1 MKGILLSNYTDNPI
15 LEFTP
20 DRNKPEPKPNQVLI
34 KNAFGTINPSDLMFL
49 RGLYGIKKKLPVIPG
64 FEGSGIIEE
73 AGSEIKHLKKG
84 DRVACVSSTGDGTWG
99 EYMVTE
105 ETNCIPLLESVS
117 LEAGSSL
124 FVNPMTAWAMVHRAL
139 KDGHKGMVQT
149 AAASALG
156 KMVIRLCK
164 EKNIPIISIVRRED
178 QMKALDDIGAENVL
192 NSSDPRFERELLV
205 LSKKLN
211 ATYCID
217 AVAGEI
223 AGKVLAIMPAKS
235 TLLSYGALSEQAIP
249 INAGMMIFQD
259 KVVQGFWLT
268 YWIMEIGIE
277 QFHKEAAEVQKHMG
291 TIFSTSI
298 NKIFPYEKA
307 IDALEF
313 YKKNMTAG
321 KVLIGNG

>member
-1 MKGILLSNYTDNPI
+1 MKGIVLSNYTDNPV
-15 LEFTP
+15 LEYFS
-20 DRNKPEPKPNQVLI
+20 DRNKPEPKPDQVLI
-34 KNAFGTINPSDLMFL
+34 KNAFGIINPSDLMFL
-49 RGLYGIKKKLPVIPG
+49 RGLYGIKKKLPVVPG
-64 FEGSGIIEE
+64 FEGSGVVEE
-73 AGSEIKHLKKG
+73 VGSEIKHLKKG
-84 DRVACVSSTGDGTWG
+84 TRVSCVSSSVDGTWG

-105 ETNCIPLLESVS
+105 ETNCIPLLDTVS

-124 FVNPMTAWAMVHRAL
+124 FVNPMTAWAMVHRAV
-139 KDGHKGMVQT
+139 KEGHKGIVQT

-164 EKNIPIISIVRRED
+164 EKNIPLISIVRRED
-178 QMKALDDIGAENVL
+178 QMKALHDIGAENVL
-192 NSSDPRFERELLV
+192 NSTDPRFERELLV

-211 ATYCID
+211 TTFCLD
-217 AVAGEI
+217 AVAGEL
-223 AGKVLAIMPAKS
+223 AGKVLAILPAKS

-249 INAGMMIFQD
+249 INAGIMIFQD
-259 KVVQGFWLT
+259 KVVHGFWLT

-277 QFHKEAAEVQKHMG
+277 QFHKEAIEVQKHMG

-307 IDALEF
+307 VDALEF